1 MGKPTM
7 VLAGAASLAFAFAL
21 GLGTAGAESTLDGHP
36 STTTYL
42 SNDAPFVVFGVTP
55 TRLDRQ
61 AAQLRLSFIATDR
74 LSQVNVFP
82 FVRSSPRE
90 RALLRSAIP
99 CGPRDAGSWDCLL
112 PVGALLRELGGPG
125 GEIGLRIEAHGD
137 PRLPAQHSTVVVI
150 VPVGPEVPTA
160 TRPGQ
165 PPPQR
170 GAAPSP

>member
-1 MGKPTM
+1 MGNPTLVHARAAAL
-7 VLAGAASLAFAFAL
+7 VLALAL
-21 GLGTAGAESTLDGHP
+21 GLGTAGAASTLDGHP

-55 TRLDRQ
+55 TRLDQQ

-82 FVRSSPRE
+82 FVRTSPRG

-137 PRLPAQHSTVVVI
+137 ARLPAQHSTVVVT
-150 VPVGPEVPTA
+150 VPVGPDAPTT
-160 TRPGQ
+160 TRPGKS
-165 PPPQR
+165 PPQR